1 MRSRDAFFM
10 GLPRMKLG
18 KITLLWVILASLG
31 VSFRAFCE
39 PTVVLDKIV
48 ITGFDVEEEKSDSV
62 SPDNT
67 LDIEATPSGM
77 KSAADVVSEVPGVH
91 IQRFGGLESATSI
104 SIRGSSHSQVKILLD
119 GVPLET
125 AASEGVG
132 LNQISS
138 SSLGKIEVYKAFS
151 PAELGSQALGGV
163 VNLQS
168 RPIEKGWNQ
177 RYGFGFGS
185 FTTFDTLA
193 EVTRGGRRH
202 DFVFG
207 VSVQRTNGDFSFLDN
222 NGTPLNASDDQTV
235 ERQNNEQ
242 QVVHP
247 WSKWLYRFDGRTRLT
262 ITHHFFRI
270 DSGVPGLENFQ
281 SQTASRDLTELLSH
295 FKFERDEC
303 FRGKIDF
310 SNETY
315 LRWIKSQFSDPN
327 GEIGLGAA
335 QDNDNTT
342 MVFGNRLVGKTKI
355 GENIVLKNGI
365 EYLAEWFSPK
375 DFAAADPVGST
386 SSRQQINLSVEPY
399 WYFFDKKLLVSAQ
412 GQSLHAFYDIND
424 DDPSLATSG
433 SFVSTRQEHPVT
445 GVLSLQYE
453 PVTEILF
460 KTSVGRS
467 VRLPQFL
474 EMFGDQGY
482 VLGNSQLTSEK
493 NIKYD
498 FGVFWNRIL
507 PGVFKKIHASTSFFD
522 SFVDDLIQFELA
534 SGFARA
540 SNIGKARVWGIE
552 TSLGAE
558 FLKYF
563 EWAQNYTFQRA
574 KDEAVNDGNFLV
586 GRPEHEWNASLSFK
600 KSGWDLDF
608 KINFIDNQY
617 LDALNTKRVD
627 HRMILNFEAGY
638 LFREKYHLGFSAKNL
653 ANSQVVDAV
662 GFPLPGRSFFGRVD
676 VMF

>member
-1 MRSRDAFFM
+1 
-10 GLPRMKLG
+10 MKPG
-18 KITLLWVILASLG
+18 KLALLWVTLACLG
-31 VSFRAFCE
+31 ISFRAFCE
-39 PTVVLDKIV
+39 PTIVLDKIV
-48 ITGFDVEEEKSDSV
+48 ITGFEVEEESHDGP
-62 SPDNT
+62 SPDHT
-67 LDIEATPSGM
+67 VEIKATQSGM

-104 SIRGSSHSQVKILLD
+104 SIRGSSHSQVKIFLD

-125 AASEGVG
+125 ASSEGVG

-138 SSLGKIEVYKAFS
+138 SSLGTIEVYKAFS
-151 PAELGSQALGGV
+151 PAELGSQALGGA

-168 RPIEKGWNQ
+168 RPIEKGWHQ

-193 EVTRGGRRH
+193 EVTHGGRRN

-207 VSVQRTNGDFSFLDN
+207 MNFQRTSGDFSFLDN
-222 NGTPLNASDDQTV
+222 NGTPLNANDDQMV

-242 QVVHP
+242 QVLHP
-247 WSKWLYRFDGRTRLT
+247 WLKWLYRFDGRTRMT
-262 ITHHFFRI
+262 ITHHFFRV

-281 SQTASRDLTELLSH
+281 SQTASRDLTESLTH

-303 FRGKIDF
+303 FRGKIDL

-342 MVFGNRLVGKTKI
+342 VVFGNRLVGKTKI
-355 GENIVLKNGI
+355 GENIIVKDGI
-365 EYLAEWFSPK
+365 EYVAEWFSPK
-375 DFAAADPVGST
+375 DFAAANPVGST

-399 WYFFDKKLLVSAQ
+399 WYFFDRKFLVSAQ

-424 DDPSLATSG
+424 DDPSLTASG
-433 SFVSTRQEHPVT
+433 TFSSTRQEHPLT

-453 PVTEILF
+453 PVTELLF
-460 KTSVGRS
+460 KSSVGRS
-467 VRLPQFL
+467 VRLPRFL

-482 VLGNSQLTSEK
+482 VLGNPQLTSEK
-493 NIKYD
+493 SIRYD
-498 FGVFWNRIL
+498 FGVFWNQVL
-507 PGVFKKIHASTSFFD
+507 QGAFEKIHAGTSFFD
-522 SFVDDLIQFELA
+522 SFVNDLIQFELA
-534 SGFARA
+534 SGFSRA
-540 SNIGKARVWGIE
+540 SNIGEARVWGVE
-552 TSLGAE
+552 TSVAAE

-574 KDEAVNDGNFLV
+574 KDEAVNNGNFLV
-586 GRPEHEWNASLSFK
+586 GRPEHEWNTSLDFS
-600 KSGWDLDF
+600 KSGLNLGL
-608 KINFIDNQY
+608 KMNLVDNLY

-627 HRMILNFEAGY
+627 QRLVLNFEAGY

-653 ANSQVVDAV
+653 TNSQIVDAV
-662 GFPLPGRSFFGRVD
+662 GFPLPGRSFFGRFD